1 MLNQVIEYA
10 KISIISLEQ
19 DLEKVHAEMDMIE
32 DLNSQEWQM
41 LDIED
46 VSLNGQIIG
55 IRQILRYCQ
64 ELTNPVT
71 KGYNLA
77 L

>member
-19 DLEKVHAEMDMIE
+19 DLEKLNEEASLIWDDGNEIE
-32 DLNSQEWQM
+32 E
-41 LDIED
+41 
-46 VSLNGQIIG
+46 VSLNGQIVG

-64 ELTNPVT
+64 DLTNPVT
-71 KGYNLA
+71 KEYNLA

>member
-19 DLEKVHAEMDMIE
+19 DLEKLNEEASLIWDDGNEIE
-32 DLNSQEWQM
+32 E
-41 LDIED
+41 
-46 VSLNGQIIG
+46 VSLNGQIMG
-55 IRQILRYCQ
+55 IRQILNYCQ

-71 KGYNLA
+71 KEYNLA